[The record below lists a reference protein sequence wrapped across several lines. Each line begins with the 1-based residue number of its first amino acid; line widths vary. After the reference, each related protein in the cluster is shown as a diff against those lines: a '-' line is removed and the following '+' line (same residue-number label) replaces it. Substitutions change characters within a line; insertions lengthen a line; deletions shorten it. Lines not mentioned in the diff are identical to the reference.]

1 MINEKIENFMEKV
14 NMNYLYCL
22 LSKLEAHRINQLPTY
37 VKQKFQKKIT
47 VMSMEHVAEN
57 EIPDYITELAEA
69 ELAMAAERAA
79 YDDDD
84 DMMDL
89 SEETFDDSQ
98 KYVQEIEPTSAD
110 EFDSF
115 EDEEVED
122 PFSSLDDDSDD
133 IDEDDDI

>member
-1 MINEKIENFMEKV
+1 
-14 NMNYLYCL
+14 
-22 LSKLEAHRINQLPTY
+22 
-37 VKQKFQKKIT
+37 
-47 VMSMEHVAEN
+47 
-57 EIPDYITELAEA
+57 
-69 ELAMAAERAA
+69 MAAERAA

-122 PFSSLDDDSDD
+122 PFRSLDSD
-133 IDEDDDI
+133 